1 MPWANSF
8 IPSASF
14 RDALKSTIA
23 PNYGTDTIKI
33 ALYDTSF
40 AQTINDDPFSYS
52 ATNEVTGTNW
62 AAGGVTLAGPAITLV
77 TTNGIKFDATDVSVA
92 STTISTGVLGAV
104 IYDDTLS
111 PKAGLVAVYF
121 GGTAYTTNNGTFGI
135 TWDASGIF
143 TVQLH

>member
-1 MPWANSF
+1 MSWTQSF
-8 IPSASF
+8 IPSATI
-14 RDALKSTIA
+14 RDAFKQVITLDLD
-23 PNYGTDTIKI
+23 TDSLKI
-33 ALYDTSF
+33 ALYDTNY
-40 AQTINDDPFSYS
+40 AQTIDTDPLSYS

-62 AAGGVTLAGPAITLV
+62 SATGVALASPSVSLV
-77 TTNGIKFDATDVSVA
+77 STSGIKFDATDVSVA
-92 STTISTGVLGAV
+92 STTISTGVLGAL

-111 PKAGLVAVYF
+111 PKAGIVAVYF